1 MKQTIN
7 IGTAANDGTGD
18 ALRTAMDKV
27 NDNFSEIY
35 STGGDS
41 LKIKFI
47 DALGTAADSES
58 AITII
63 LGITPAQAGA
73 GYQVAIRYQS
83 PSQYYLSYVISDGVH
98 WYIYPQYNMV
108 LR

>member
-41 LKIKFI
+41 LKIKFV
-47 DALGTAADSES
+47 DALGTVADSEVE
-58 AITII
+58 ITTI
-63 LGITPAQAGA
+63 LGITPAQAGV
-73 GYQVAIRYQS
+73 GYMVAIRYQS
-83 PSQYYLSYVISDGVH
+83 PSQYYMSFVISDGAH